1 MITSATTVIYLH
13 HVHPV
18 LINIPTHFD
27 VIILVSAATATCG
40 TYSKKMVRGSP
51 DIIDAPLFLMLRLLL
66 EIKVKLIQQIAWFSH
81 RPVVATSLIQF
92 YLL

>member
-1 MITSATTVIYLH
+1 VITSATTVIYLH
-13 HVHPV
+13 HVNPA
-18 LINIPTHFD
+18 LINITTHFD
-27 VIILVSAATATCG
+27 ETILVSAAIATSG

-66 EIKVKLIQQIAWFSH
+66 EIPTLIQQIAWFSH
-81 RPVVATSLIQF
+81 RPVVATSLTQF